1 MEENS
6 CKKVA
11 NIAIKNLKK
20 LLEFHQIS
28 LERWENSEYCYTDV
42 GREMIQTFHR
52 LIEEIQAEIEAYEQY
67 EKSGVFVTRQA
78 REMLAKVRNCKEDEN
93 ERE

>member
-11 NIAIKNLKK
+11 NIAIENLKK

-42 GREMIQTFHR
+42 GREMIETFQR
-52 LIEEIQAEIEAYEQY
+52 LIQEIQGEIAACEQY
-67 EKSGVFVTRQA
+67 KESGVFVTRQG
-78 REMLAKVRNCKEDEN
+78 RELLAKARGSKEDED
-93 ERE
+93 REI

>member
-1 MEENS
+1 MQENDD
-6 CKKVA
+6 KKGA
-11 NIAIKNLKK
+11 SIAIENLKK

-42 GREMIQTFHR
+42 GREM
-52 LIEEIQAEIEAYEQY
+52 
-67 EKSGVFVTRQA
+67 
-78 REMLAKVRNCKEDEN
+78 LAKARSCKEDEN